1 MAAAGSKAVINILIV
16 GAGGFLG
23 AAARYGV
30 VVAVGKLVSQPAFP
44 WGVLAANVAGSFI
57 IGLLTGIGD
66 SRHIWSEQARLFL
79 FLGLL
84 GGFTTFSSISNDT
97 LAMLRA
103 SNYVGALG
111 NVGLSLAL
119 GLAAVAVGYVAGKSA
134 A

>member
-1 MAAAGSKAVINILIV
+1 VINILIV

-44 WGVLAANVAGSFI
+44 WGVLATNVAGSFI
-57 IGLLTGIGD
+57 IGALAGIGD

-103 SNYVGALG
+103 SNYVGAFG

-119 GLAAVAVGYVAGKSA
+119 GLAAVAVGYVAGKSGA
-134 A
+134 